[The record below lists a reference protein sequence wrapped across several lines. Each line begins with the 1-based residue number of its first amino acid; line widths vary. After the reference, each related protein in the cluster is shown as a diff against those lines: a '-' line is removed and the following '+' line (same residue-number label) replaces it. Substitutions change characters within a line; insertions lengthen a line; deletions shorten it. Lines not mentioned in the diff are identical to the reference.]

1 MLFDG
6 ELKEN
11 GRSVGSRARWKLLV
25 TGVVTE
31 NRNCYL
37 QNTKILLTLLRH
49 PVTTRNDDS
58 SIGIV
63 RIRGSVVVKPLCYK
77 PEGRGFNSR

>member
-11 GRSVGSRARWKLLV
+11 GSSVGWRARWKLLV
-25 TGVVTE
+25 TCQVAE

-37 QNTKILLTLLRH
+37 QNTKIMLALLRH
-49 PVTTRNDDS
+49 PVSTRNDDS
-58 SIGIV
+58 GIGIV
-63 RIRGSVVVKPLCYK
+63 
-77 PEGRGFNSR
+77 F